1 MTPAPIRTT
10 WITVRLPLLRLSF
23 RIDRRVPLILLIL
36 LGLIVAVALLNLT
49 IGSFPMSPVDALKTA
64 FRFADANPD
73 HEFVVNQLR
82 LPRTL
87 VALMVGMALG
97 IAGAI
102 LQGLTRNA
110 LASPDIM
117 GVSAGASITV
127 VAAIVAIPSITV
139 AYYPL
144 AAMLGGFITAA
155 IIYLLAWQGG
165 ASPVRLI
172 LVGIAVNAVASAI
185 TSILITFGEIKR
197 VGDALLWLAGS
208 VNGSTWDHIMA
219 ALPWLLVLGPLV
231 MLNARGLNILNLGDP
246 VAVGLGAPVERQ
258 RLLLLFSSVALAA
271 MSVSVAGT
279 IGFVGLMAPH
289 IARQLV
295 GPSHEGTIPA
305 SALVGGLIV
314 LAADT
319 VGRNLFAPQ
328 QIPAGIFTAILGVP
342 YFLFLLYRHRDR
354 W

>member
-1 MTPAPIRTT
+1 MTPSPIRTS
-10 WITVRLPLLRLSF
+10 WMTVRLPYLSF
-23 RIDRRVPLILLIL
+23 RIDKRVPWVLSIL
-36 LGLIVAVALLNLT
+36 LGLIIVVALLNLT
-49 IGSFPMSPVDALKTA
+49 IGSFPISPVDALKTV
-64 FRFADANPD
+64 FRLESANPD
-73 HEFVVNQLR
+73 HNFVINQLR
-82 LPRTL
+82 LPRT
-87 VALMVGMALG
+87 VIALMVGMALG
-97 IAGAI
+97 ISGAI

-117 GVSAGASITV
+117 GVSAGASITIV
-127 VAAIVAIPSITV
+127 GAIIAIPALSV
-139 AYYPL
+139 SYYPL
-144 AAMLGGFITAA
+144 AAMGGAFVAA
-155 IIYLLAWQGG
+155 ATIYLLAWRGG

-172 LVGIAVNAVASAI
+172 LIGIAVNAVAGAI

-208 VNGSTWDHIMA
+208 VNGTTWDHITA
-219 ALPWLLVLGPLV
+219 ALPWMIVLVPLV
-231 MLNARGLNILNLGDP
+231 FLNARGLNVLNLGDS

-258 RLLLLFSSVALAA
+258 RLLLLFCGVALAA

-295 GPSHEGTIPA
+295 GPSHEGVLPA
-305 SALVGGLIV
+305 SALIGALIV
-314 LAADT
+314 MAADT

-342 YFLFLLYRHRDR
+342 YFLFLLYRNRDR